1 MVAGTKEEILRAA
14 TQAWETLASLEEH
27 IDKAL
32 RILHLAKGRIQNV
45 RGSDVSR
52 DVRMDT
58 AKQLEQESYNESD
71 TLP

>member
-1 MVAGTKEEILRAA
+1 MVTGTKEEILQAA
-14 TQAWETLASLEEH
+14 TQAWETIASLEEH

-45 RGSDVSR
+45 RGADVSR
-52 DVRMDT
+52 DVRVASPKGLHET
-58 AKQLEQESYNESD
+58 EYNESD